1 MAVFGSMVAVAVV
14 MRMTTSIRLGISL
27 LSRMVC
33 FAVPMMLAIGRL
45 TVRLRFVLS
54 MLNAVTIPTVL

>member
-1 MAVFGSMVAVAVV
+1 MVGVPVG
-14 MRMTTSIRLGISL
+14 MRMTTIIRPVISL
-27 LSRMVC
+27 LGMMVC

>member
-1 MAVFGSMVAVAVV
+1 
-14 MRMTTSIRLGISL
+14 
-27 LSRMVC
+27 
-33 FAVPMMLAIGRL
+33 MMLAIGRL